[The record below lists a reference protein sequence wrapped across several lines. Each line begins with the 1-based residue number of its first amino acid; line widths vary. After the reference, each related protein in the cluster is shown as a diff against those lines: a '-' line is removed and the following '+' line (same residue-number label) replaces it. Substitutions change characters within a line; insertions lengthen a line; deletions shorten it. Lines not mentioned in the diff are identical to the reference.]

1 MNINESVKTAIS
13 EIFLHKL
20 RSFLTILGVIF
31 GVGSVI
37 AMMSIGAGAEKEAVR
52 QIEEM
57 GARNI
62 TVKAKKL
69 TGKDYKEAVRKFS
82 KGLSVDDV
90 DYIKKTI
97 PVIVDSAPQIIID
110 EKAGFGKL
118 RPECNI
124 VGIDTGFFRISG
136 KKIRF
141 GRFINNDDL
150 NYFRKVCV
158 LGAEIAEELFYNHD
172 PQGKIIRIGNERFVI
187 IGTVSAGGFLKK
199 DNENASGNNMK
210 LDLKT
215 RNMER
220 DIYIPATLSD
230 KLFPVNNRAGF
241 ENSDKDPEFHEVSEV
256 VFTVKDIEDL
266 AFARDSLNS
275 ILKRKHSNIED
286 FDIIIPL
293 EKLEQKKETQRI
305 FNIVMTGIAALSLLV
320 GGIGIMN
327 IMLASVSERT
337 KEIGVRRAIGA
348 NGKDIMMQ
356 FVIEALV
363 LSIIGGLLGVLAGIL
378 ISYLVSYQAGWETV
392 VTFTSI
398 FLAFGVSALTG
409 IISGIF
415 PAYSASKMDP
425 VECLRYE

>member
-1 MNINESVKTAIS
+1 MNIGESVKTAVS

-37 AMMSIGAGAEKEAVR
+37 AMMSIGAGAEREAVR

-69 TGKDYKEAVRKFS
+69 TGKDYKDAVRRFS
-82 KGLSVDDV
+82 RGLSIEDV
-90 DYIKKTI
+90 TYIKNTL
-97 PVIVDSAPQIIID
+97 PVIVDSAPQINID
-110 EKAGFGKL
+110 QKAGFGKS

-124 VGIDTGFFRISG
+124 IGVDTGFFRVSG
-136 KKIRF
+136 KKTRF
-141 GRFINNDDL
+141 GRLISKDDL
-150 NYFRKVCV
+150 DYFRKVCV
-158 LGAEIAEELFYNHD
+158 LGSEIAEELFQNQD
-172 PQGKIIRIGNERFVI
+172 PSGKIIRIGNERFVI
-187 IGTVSAGGFLKK
+187 VGTVSSGGFKRK
-199 DNENASGNNMK
+199 DSASGNNMK
-210 LDLKT
+210 LDIKS
-215 RNMER
+215 RNMNI
-220 DIYIPATLSD
+220 DIYIPITLAD
-230 KLFPVNNRAGF
+230 KLFPVNNRGGF
-241 ENSDKDPEFHEVSEV
+241 ENSVKDPEFHEVSEV
-256 VFTVKDIEDL
+256 VFMVRDIQDL
-266 AFARDSLNS
+266 SFARDSINS
-275 ILKRKHSNIED
+275 ILKRRHSNIED
-286 FDIIIPL
+286 FEIIIPL

-348 NGKDIMMQ
+348 NGHDIMIQ

-363 LSIIGGLLGVLAGIL
+363 LSIIGGLLGIVAGIL
-378 ISYLVSYQAGWETV
+378 ISWTVSAQAGWETV

-398 FLAFGVSALTG
+398 FLAFGVSAVTG

-425 VECLRYE
+425 VDCLRYE